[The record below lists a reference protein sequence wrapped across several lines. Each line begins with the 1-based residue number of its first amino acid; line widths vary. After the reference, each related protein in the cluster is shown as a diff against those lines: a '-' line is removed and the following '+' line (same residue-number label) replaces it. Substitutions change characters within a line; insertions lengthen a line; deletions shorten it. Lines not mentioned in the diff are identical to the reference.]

1 MLKGAMELSGKLP
14 EEAGP
19 HDHLVHFYGRDQ
31 HALVTNVG
39 RFFRVGLRRGE
50 SLLAIATLEHC
61 DGFARE
67 LHREPKY
74 QSAVRDGRIM
84 FLDAEQVLAQ
94 CSVGARLALDQLEML
109 IMSTL
114 QELRLRRHSAPIRVY
129 GEMVGVL
136 WRAGRIDVAVEL
148 EQRWQR
154 LVLQNDI
161 SLVCGY
167 PINRLDRRENPAAI
181 NAIVGQHT
189 HFISS
194 TAAGAA
200 S

>member
-1 MLKGAMELSGKLP
+1 MELNEKLP

-19 HDHLVHFYGRDQ
+19 HDHLVHLYGRDH
-31 HALVTNVG
+31 HALVTNIG

-67 LHREPKY
+67 LHREPEY
-74 QSAVRDGRIM
+74 QPAVRDGRIM

-114 QELRLRRHSAPIRVY
+114 QELRRRSHSAPIRVY

-148 EQRWQR
+148 EQCWQR

-167 PINRLDRRENPAAI
+167 PINRLEQRENPAAV
-181 NAIVGQHT
+181 NAILGQHT

-194 TAAGAA
+194 TTAGAA
-200 S
+200 I

>member
-1 MLKGAMELSGKLP
+1 MELSEKLP
-14 EEAGP
+14 EEAEP
-19 HDHLVHFYGRDQ
+19 HDHLVHLYGRDH

-39 RFFRVGLRRGE
+39 RFFRVGLRRGD

-67 LHREPKY
+67 LHREPEY
-74 QSAVRDGRIM
+74 QPAVRDGRIM
-84 FLDAEQVLAQ
+84 FLDAEHVLAQ
-94 CSVGARLALDQLEML
+94 CSVGARLALDQLETL
-109 IMSTL
+109 ITSIL
-114 QELRLRRHSAPIRVY
+114 EELGRRRQSAPIRAY

-136 WRAGRIDVAVEL
+136 WQAGRIDVAVEL
-148 EQRWQR
+148 EQCWQR

-167 PINRLDRRENPAAI
+167 PINQLEQRENPAAV
-181 NAIVGQHT
+181 NAILGQHT

-194 TAAGAA
+194 TTAGAA
-200 S
+200 I